1 MIEIRTKP
9 SGETWARLT
18 DGVIQS
24 APNVRRL
31 LRRLALAG
39 VAEQP
44 LRIYDGE
51 TFVQYCDFAAAERG
65 VSAKPA
71 PEYTPRGIGQ
81 HYGGAEIWDAKLRR
95 WIRPVRRA
103 AERE

>member
-9 SGETWARLT
+9 TGETWARLT

-39 VAEQP
+39 VADQP
-44 LRIYDGE
+44 VRLYDGE

-65 VSAKPA
+65 SAAKPA
-71 PEYTPRGIGQ
+71 REYQAPSN
-81 HYGGAEIWDAKLRR
+81 GGAPRALELWD
-95 WIRPVRRA
+95 PVRR
-103 AERE
+103 RWVRPPVGVLSC